1 MRRSVRSA
9 WNAVIAEGVGTF
21 LFLFVALGAAI
32 TAEASDAG
40 LIRVALATGLA
51 LVVLIP
57 TLAPVSGAHF
67 NPAVTFG
74 VWLVGNIDGR
84 RALAYVL
91 AQSMGAILAA
101 TALLPVFATTS
112 GLARP
117 TLGPGIDSLTGV
129 GVEAVLTGVLFV
141 AVVGTAIDS
150 RAPKLGALLIGLAV
164 AAGILMGGPL
174 TAAAMNPAR
183 WLGPAI
189 VTGDLS
195 DASVWILGP
204 LLGAGVVALVYRY
217 LLLPVADVSRTPGD
231 PTGDGGAG

>member
-1 MRRSVRSA
+1 MRSA

-21 LFLFVALGAAI
+21 LFLFVALGAAV
-32 TAEASDAG
+32 TAEVSDAG

-57 TLAPVSGAHF
+57 TFAPVSGAHF

-91 AQSMGAILAA
+91 VQGMAAIVAA
-101 TALLPVFATTS
+101 AALLPVFEITS

-117 TLGPGIDSLTGV
+117 TLGPRMDPLTGV
-129 GVEAVLTGVLFV
+129 GVEAVLTAVLFV
-141 AVVGTAIDS
+141 SVVGTAIDA

-189 VTGDLS
+189 VTGDLGN
-195 DASVWILGP
+195 AQVWIIGP
-204 LLGAGVVALVYRY
+204 LIGAGAVALFYRFV
-217 LLLPVADVSRTPGD
+217 LLPVADVARTPGR
-231 PTGDGGAG
+231 PTPDDGVDRVE

>member
-1 MRRSVRSA
+1 MRSA

-32 TAEASDAG
+32 TAETSDAG

-51 LVVLIP
+51 LAVLIL
-57 TLAPVSGAHF
+57 TIAPVSGAHF

-74 VWLVGNIDGR
+74 VWLLGNIDGR
-84 RALAYVL
+84 RAIAYVL
-91 AQSMGAILAA
+91 VQCMGAILAA
-101 TALLPVFATTS
+101 AALLPVFEITS

-117 TLGPGIDSLTGV
+117 ALAPGMDPLAGV
-129 GVEAVLTGVLFV
+129 GIEAVLTAVLFV
-141 AVVGTAIDS
+141 AVVGTVIDS

-189 VTGDLS
+189 VTGDLN
-195 DASVWILGP
+195 DASVWIVGP

-231 PTGDGGAG
+231 PTGDGGVG

>member
-1 MRRSVRSA
+1 MRSA
-9 WNAVIAEGVGTF
+9 WNAIIVEGVGTF
-21 LFLFVALGAAI
+21 LFIFVALGSAL
-32 TAEASDAG
+32 TAETSDAG

-57 TLAPVSGAHF
+57 TFAPVSGAHF

-74 VWLVGNIDGR
+74 VWLTGNIDGR

-91 AQSMGAILAA
+91 GQCMGAILAA
-101 TALLPVFATTS
+101 AALSQVFEITT

-117 TLGPGIDSLTGV
+117 ALGPGIDAAAGLGI
-129 GVEAVLTGVLFV
+129 EAVLTAVLFL
-141 AVVGTAIDS
+141 AIVGTAIDR

-164 AAGILMGGPL
+164 TAGILMGGPL

-189 VTGDLS
+189 ATGDLG
-195 DASVWILGP
+195 DAQVWIVGP
-204 LLGAGVVALVYRY
+204 LIGAAIVAMLYRY
-217 LLLPVADVSRTPGD
+217 LILPVADVARTPGD
-231 PTGDGGAG
+231 PTPEDGVS

>member
-1 MRRSVRSA
+1 VRSA

-21 LFLFVALGAAI
+21 LFLFVALGAAV
-32 TAEASDAG
+32 TSEASDAG

-57 TLAPVSGAHF
+57 SLAPVSGAHF

-74 VWLVGNIDGR
+74 VWLLGNIDGR
-84 RALAYVL
+84 RAMAYVL
-91 AQSMGAILAA
+91 VQCMAAILAA
-101 TALLPVFATTS
+101 AALLPMFAMST

-117 TLGPGIDSLTGV
+117 ALRPGIDPLAGV
-129 GVEAVLTGVLFV
+129 AVEAVLTAVLLT
-141 AVVGTAIDS
+141 AVVGTALDK

-164 AAGILMGGPL
+164 TAGILMGGPL
-174 TAAAMNPAR
+174 TGAAMNPAR

-195 DASVWILGP
+195 SAQVWITGP
-204 LLGAGVVALVYRY
+204 LLGAAVVALLYR
-217 LLLPVADVSRTPGD
+217 LLFLPVADVARTPGD
-231 PTGDGGAG
+231 PTPEDGVS